1 MTFHDRLAGMS
12 STSRKYLRFKEERH
26 LSMES
31 AQLAPDT
38 VPGDCFV
45 PGTHL
50 NAGLSKLRV
59 EE

>member
-1 MTFHDRLAGMS
+1 MAFRDRLAGMS
-12 STSRKYLRFKEERH
+12 STSRKYLGFKEERQ
-26 LSMES
+26 LSMKS
-31 AQLAPDT
+31 ARLAPDT
-38 VPGDCFV
+38 VPGDRSV

>member
-1 MTFHDRLAGMS
+1 MTDWLACRPPLENTSDLEGRQL
-12 STSRKYLRFKEERH
+12 ST
-26 LSMES
+26 ES

>member
-1 MTFHDRLAGMS
+1 MFHDRLAGMS
-12 STSRKYLRFKEERH
+12 STSRKYLRFKEERQ

-38 VPGDCFV
+38 VPGDCFFV

>member
-1 MTFHDRLAGMS
+1 MQ
-12 STSRKYLRFKEERH
+12 
-26 LSMES
+26 S